1 MKINHIRIK
10 NFKGFEDKEFSFD
23 PHMSVLIGDNAS
35 GKTSVLDALSF
46 VLGTFFLG
54 IEGVA
59 SRPLKNH
66 EKRKV
71 IV

>member
-1 MKINHIRIK
+1 MKINHIRIQ

-54 IEGVA
+54 IEGY
-59 SRPLKNH
+59 
-66 EKRKV
+66 
-71 IV
+71 